1 MELVYPCLRG
11 NKGTTYLIHFFN
23 HFLFYQ
29 VCCPFS
35 SRKGIFLMEKGQ
47 ALEKARYHAWF
58 HHHDSDGWIT
68 VAKKTKNGKFIQY
81 HYKPQELAEKLSDW
95 LGEDVYFS
103 QNTFYKPERQISNIR
118 QLKALYVDLDFYLF
132 NYQPDWIL
140 GKLEYEYFGQVI
152 PEPNIII
159 FSGQGM
165 VLIWLLEPVPYM
177 ALPLWQAVQNHFL
190 EQLKDL
196 GGDPRAND
204 AARVFRIAGSINS
217 KNGEEV
223 KAQYRHDYRYEL
235 RTLQYEYL
243 PELNDEIKP
252 PKKKKRGRKKKVQ
265 HLFNVYRLHHARL
278 LDLVKLV
285 QLRNYE
291 VTGYR
296 EVICFLY
303 RYWLCC
309 FLDDPEEALNQTHIL
324 NLQFSEPLPF
334 QEVEKATRSAE
345 KAYKARNDEEANRIA
360 REKGYPGAGYNISN
374 KKLIEWLD
382 ITSSEM
388 RELSTIIDANEKRR
402 RKRIANMEIRRKQ
415 GVKPREEYLKEQRK
429 KTEMNLDK
437 LKSALTKNPNASIRE
452 LAKITGFSVGYIHSL
467 KKKL

>member
-1 MELVYPCLRG
+1 M
-11 NKGTTYLIHFFN
+11 
-23 HFLFYQ
+23 
-29 VCCPFS
+29 
-35 SRKGIFLMEKGQ
+35 
-47 ALEKARYHAWF
+47 
-58 HHHDSDGWIT
+58 
-68 VAKKTKNGKFIQY
+68 
-81 HYKPQELAEKLSDW
+81 AEKLSEW

-103 QNTFYKPERQISNIR
+103 QNTFYKPERQIANIR

-217 KNGEEV
+217 KNDEEV
-223 KAQYRHDYRYEL
+223 RAQYRHDYRYEL